1 MWTGLEILGIVG
13 CGDRGRV
20 GVGPGVLDLLW
31 WRGLALGT
39 LQPTSVP
46 LPHKDSP
53 TLRHLRLSSFL
64 SRPRHQ
70 EVKKQ

>member
-1 MWTGLEILGIVG
+1 MWTGLEIVGIVG

-39 LQPTSVP
+39 LQPTSVR
-46 LPHKDSP
+46 LFCNVSP
-53 TLRHLRLSSFL
+53 ST
-64 SRPRHQ
+64 
-70 EVKKQ
+70 

>member
-1 MWTGLEILGIVG
+1 MWTGLEIVGIVG

-39 LQPTSVP
+39 LQPTSVL
-46 LPHKDSP
+46 LPPKDSP
-53 TLRHLRLSSFL
+53 TLGISACHHPS
-64 SRPRHQ
+64 Q
-70 EVKKQ
+70 DQDIKK